1 VHLPSTHEPSPFRG
15 KRRRAW
21 GLLLALGATAACGL
35 LTVVPLPGTPVS
47 ADELVV
53 PKVERGETISLDSP
67 PPAMLDAMLVRASL
81 PRPPTSITDPE
92 APRPDPDA
100 VIATPRPD
108 RWLTS
113 RHRRCQR
120 NSGRVYCD
128 GPLRVARPVGPAAEL
143 ADTLGL
149 GTLQAASHLLRH
161 PPEPDWVDAVEGE
174 GRNSLR
180 WPVDGGNLW
189 RGFGRVRKRTGG
201 RRLHK
206 GVDIGAEPGTPVV
219 AVNDAIV
226 AYSHYEVRGY
236 GNLVMLVHADGTMS
250 MYAHLRSAYVFPGQQ
265 VRRGQVIGEV
275 GYTGIA
281 RGPHLHF
288 EWRVRGRPRDP
299 VPTFLAVP
307 EDQVSRLPRRSLAR
321 RDDSQG

>member
-1 VHLPSTHEPSPFRG
+1 MRPPAHAPLRT
-15 KRRRAW
+15 RRRW
-21 GLLLALGATAACGL
+21 GLLLAALGASLAIAALATGPVPGAAVRAEDGPILPATMRMEAPGPADDGEPPGL
-35 LTVVPLPGTPVS
+35 
-47 ADELVV
+47 D
-53 PKVERGETISLDSP
+53 R
-67 PPAMLDAMLVRASL
+67 MLVAASL
-81 PRPPTSITDPE
+81 PRGQDAITPE
-92 APRPDPDA
+92 PLNADHDDADA
-100 VIATPRPD
+100 VIATEAPD

-120 NSGRVYCD
+120 RSGKYFCD
-128 GPLRVARPVGPAAEL
+128 GPLRVARPDGPAAEL
-143 ADTLGL
+143 AERLGL
-149 GTLQAASHLLRH
+149 GTLQTASHLLRH
-161 PPEPDWVDAVEGE
+161 PAEPAWVDAVEGE
-174 GRNSLR
+174 ARDSLR

-189 RGFGRVRKRTGG
+189 RGYGRVPRRTGG

-219 AVNDAIV
+219 AINDAIV

-236 GNLVMLVHADGTMS
+236 GNLVMLVHADASTS

-265 VRRGQVIGEV
+265 VRRGQVLGEV

-299 VPTFLAVP
+299 APRFLAVP
-307 EDQVSRLPRRSLAR
+307 EDQVDRLPRHALAR
-321 RDDSQG
+321 QDEPQG